1 MLYRNFL
8 SQSDID
14 REYNVVSM
22 VGNVSPYVEYDNS
35 KNINTMKE
43 LISSID
49 EKYGAMLDETVD
61 VFPSKEPNSPILVF
75 IHGGYWHSMSNK
87 NFSLI
92 ARGLVLNDITVAIPN
107 YSLCPKVTI
116 QEITRQNRASITW
129 LYNNAKRFNGNPE
142 KIIICGHSA
151 GGQQAGIITT
161 TDWEGEYGLP
171 KNLIKGSIPISG
183 IFDLTPLYY
192 SWLQPKLQLNYGLI
206 NKQSPLFQI
215 SENKTPMLIS
225 YGDKESA
232 EFKRQ
237 SEDYFNALVK
247 RGYTAQLHEQKEKN
261 HFMTFRDLNDPDSF
275 FCQLVI
281 EFIKQTCIVI

>member
-8 SQSDID
+8 SKAEID
-14 REYNVVSM
+14 REYNAVSM
-22 VGNVSPYVEYDNS
+22 VSDLSSYIEYDNS
-35 KNINTMKE
+35 KNMKTMKE

-49 EKYGAMLDETVD
+49 EKYGDMQDETID
-61 VFPSKEPNSPILVF
+61 VFPSKEPDCPILVF

-87 NFSLI
+87 DFSLV

-142 KIIICGHSA
+142 KIVICGHSA
-151 GGQQAGIITT
+151 GGQQVGMITAT
-161 TDWEGEYGLP
+161 KWEKEYGLP
-171 KNLIKGSIPISG
+171 NNLIKGSIPISG

-192 SWLQPKLQLNYGLI
+192 SWLQPKLQLNHDLI

-215 SENKTPMLIS
+215 AENKTPVLIS
-225 YGDKESA
+225 YGENESA

-237 SEDYFNALVK
+237 SEEYFNALRK
-247 RGYTAQLHEQKEKN
+247 RGYKAQLHEQKGKN
-261 HFMTFRDLNDPDSF
+261 HFMTFRDLYDSDSS

-281 EFIKQTCIVI
+281 EFIKQHI